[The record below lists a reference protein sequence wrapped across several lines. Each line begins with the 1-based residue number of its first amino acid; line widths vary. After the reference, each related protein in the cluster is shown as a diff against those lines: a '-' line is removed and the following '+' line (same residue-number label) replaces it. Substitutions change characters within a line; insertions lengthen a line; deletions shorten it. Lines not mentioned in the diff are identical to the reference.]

1 MFESANL
8 AELAKIA
15 QSVITPAVL
24 AGSKA
29 WKLSAQQRLT
39 VRVAMFGHGRPDS
52 GLTDASAEDQSDL
65 LSAFTKRVAG
75 PIIEQ
80 LPPHTAAFAVLM
92 LYEEFV
98 KAVFIQPA
106 LEADVGNEG

>member
-15 QSVITPAVL
+15 QRVITPAVL

-29 WKLSAQQRLT
+29 CKLSEQDRHDI
-39 VRVAMFGHGRPDS
+39 RVAMFGHERPDN
-52 GLTDASAEDQSDL
+52 GLTDTSAEDQSDL
-65 LSAFTKRVAG
+65 LSAFSKRVAG
-75 PIIEQ
+75 PLIEL

-98 KAVFIQPA
+98 QAVFIQPA